1 MPCAV
6 LGTGLVGCYLGAA
19 AHAPAAVRGP
29 SGRLAATRIRL
40 PAGERVWQP
49 FAIGASLPLLV
60 ATRCDRTP
68 WKELPSDS
76 LVVQNGL
83 GQPRPVVVPFMAL
96 DVVDGVLTAIGPRPR
111 LVCGPLAPSW
121 LPVIA
126 AWREAGLEI
135 EQVPDARPA
144 QWEKAIYN
152 ATVGPLCRATGRSM
166 AAVWSD
172 PELRALVLAATAEGA
187 VAARNSGI
195 LIPPGIAD
203 RAAAFFAAI
212 GAHEPSCRR
221 DPGEL
226 PWILGPLL
234 AASPGPAPALERIA
248 ALAVAQ
254 VSRAT

>member
-19 AHAPAAVRGP
+19 ARAPSVVRGP
-29 SGRLAATRIRL
+29 SGRLAATRVRL
-40 PAGERVWQP
+40 PAGERAWQP
-49 FAIGASLPLLV
+49 GGADASLPLLV
-60 ATRCDRTP
+60 TTRCDQTP
-68 WKELPSDS
+68 WTELPTDS

-96 DVVDGVLTAIGPRPR
+96 DVVDGVLAAIGPRPR
-111 LVCGPLAPSW
+111 LVCGPVAPCW

-126 AWREAGLEI
+126 AWREAGLEVQ
-135 EQVPDARPA
+135 QVPDARPA

-172 PELRALVLAATAEGA
+172 PELRALVLAATAEGER
-187 VAARNSGI
+187 AARNAGVV
-195 LIPPGIAD
+195 IPGGIAE
-203 RAAAFFAAI
+203 RAAAFFAAV

-248 ALAVAQ
+248 ALAAAQ
-254 VSRAT
+254 VSRAM

>member
-19 AHAPAAVRGP
+19 SRAPGAVRGP
-29 SGRLAATRIRL
+29 SGRIAATRVRL
-40 PAGERVWQP
+40 PAGERMWQP
-49 FAIGASLPLLV
+49 RAGDPSLPLLV

-68 WKELPSDS
+68 WQTLPADS

-83 GQPRPVVVPFMAL
+83 GQPRPVMVPFMAL
-96 DVVDGVLTAIGPRPR
+96 DVVDGVLSAVGPRPR
-111 LVCGPLAPSW
+111 LVCGPLAARWS
-121 LPVIA
+121 PVLA
-126 AWREAGLEI
+126 AWREAGLEV
-135 EQVPDARPA
+135 EQVADPRPA

-166 AAVWSD
+166 AAVWGD
-172 PELRALVLAATAEGA
+172 PDLRALVLAATAEGEA
-187 VAARNSGI
+187 AARNSGVI
-195 LIPPGIAD
+195 VPDGIAE

-234 AASPGPAPALERIA
+234 AASPAPAPALERIA
-248 ALAVAQ
+248 ALAAAQ